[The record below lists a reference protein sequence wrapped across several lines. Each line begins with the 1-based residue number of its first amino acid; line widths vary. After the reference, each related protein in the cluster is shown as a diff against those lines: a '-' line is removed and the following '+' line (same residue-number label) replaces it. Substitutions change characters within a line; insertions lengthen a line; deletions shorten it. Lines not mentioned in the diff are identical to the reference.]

1 MISNRK
7 ILAKNHFKVKTDLL
21 DNYTSKYSKDNC
33 FIKIDVQGEECNILI
48 SSKKTLS
55 KKIPIMIEFEPKNL
69 KKNWIKYYVY
79 IIKYYEYVYDLKQ
92 KNLSKI
98 TNNKSNLENLFKT
111 YEKKN
116 SFTDLLFV

>member
-1 MISNRK
+1 
-7 ILAKNHFKVKTDLL
+7 
-21 DNYTSKYSKDNC
+21 
-33 FIKIDVQGEECNILI
+33 
-48 SSKKTLS
+48 
-55 KKIPIMIEFEPKNL
+55 MIEFEPKNL

-79 IIKYYEYVYDLKQ
+79 IIKYYEYVYDLKE